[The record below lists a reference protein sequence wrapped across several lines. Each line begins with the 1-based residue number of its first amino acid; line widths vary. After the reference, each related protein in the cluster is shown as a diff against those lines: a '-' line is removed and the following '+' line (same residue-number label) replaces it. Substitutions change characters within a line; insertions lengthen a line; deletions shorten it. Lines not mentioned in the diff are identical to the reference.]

1 MKGELIVLTK
11 AILFMTC
18 TLLLTVFTNLA
29 NAQQVD
35 KPKPQPG
42 GENKMTAQETK
53 PIEGPFFCS
62 LTALTVAE
70 RLHHKDLSQKLH
82 TGVKEIRELSDGYA
96 FRLSGERQNIAMVA
110 EWISLERLCCPFFTF
125 QLEIGSDPNPIW
137 LRITGA
143 EGVKQFMQSEFGIKK

>member
-1 MKGELIVLTK
+1 MLTK
-11 AILFMTC
+11 AIFFTTC
-18 TLLLTVFTNLA
+18 TLLLTVFSNLA
-29 NAQQVD
+29 NGQQVD
-35 KPKPQPG
+35 KPKPQTG
-42 GENKMTAQETK
+42 GEGKMTVQETK

-70 RLHHKDLSQKLH
+70 RLHHKDLSQQLH
-82 TGVKEIRELSDGYA
+82 AGVKETRELSDGYA

-137 LRITGA
+137 LRITGQ